1 MNERGFYF
9 KEQQHIQI
17 FCGISPATE
26 ASSQELFSFPE
37 EFRKVEAEA
46 AILLQAELCIIWAN
60 KMQKSIFSD
69 FDDGSYF

>member
-1 MNERGFYF
+1 MREGFILRNSSIF
-9 KEQQHIQI
+9 RF

-46 AILLQAELCIIWAN
+46 AILLQAKLCIIWAN

>member
-26 ASSQELFSFPE
+26 ASCQELFSFPE
-37 EFRKVEAEA
+37 DFCKVEAEA
-46 AILLQAELCIIWAN
+46 ASLLQAKLCIIWAN
-60 KMQKSIFSD
+60 KMQKNFFSG
-69 FDDGSYF
+69 FDDGSYS

>member
-37 EFRKVEAEA
+37 EFHKVEAEA
-46 AILLQAELCIIWAN
+46 AILLQAELCII
-60 KMQKSIFSD
+60 
-69 FDDGSYF
+69 

>member
-46 AILLQAELCIIWAN
+46 AILLQAELCII
-60 KMQKSIFSD
+60 
-69 FDDGSYF
+69 